1 MVYNLK
7 KTKILSL
14 TIFLTLLMGI
24 TGAAMGYQEYFSRW
38 INDGTGGTHGGCH
51 GGANTKESVMGSLT
65 LSINVTGDLSP
76 LQHFTLEVDILNFT
90 EANLD
95 PYDGRVTIG
104 VPGHQ
109 GDNALFTSSLASQTL
124 NRRESVDIYGS
135 YNPSDNDNK
144 FDLVAPNEAGTY
156 TLLALAIAGMNQTD
170 ISAYNL
176 TYVQDSIQITVEG
189 PTPSDAGTIMGANLT
204 IIIGSI
210 LAVSTGSIFI
220 IRKRMKKRGL

>member
-1 MVYNLK
+1 
-7 KTKILSL
+7 
-14 TIFLTLLMGI
+14 
-24 TGAAMGYQEYFSRW
+24 
-38 INDGTGGTHGGCH
+38 
-51 GGANTKESVMGSLT
+51 MGSLI
-65 LSINVTGDLSP
+65 LSINVTGDLSQ

-144 FDLVAPNEAGTY
+144 FDLVAPSEAGTY
-156 TLLALAIAGMNQTD
+156 TLVALAIAGMNQTE

-210 LAVSTGSIFI
+210 LAVSTGSILI